1 MRPLVLGRCHR
12 TLRAPVN
19 AGGQRVL
26 DELVREAL
34 ERRRVAGM
42 QRELRLQRARL
53 HELHRHAVR
62 AEEAGRLRGRGEGQ
76 GEGEREHHGPS
87 TWAGRCADN
96 QLSEAR
102 ASGTVLT
109 ALIRASYEL
118 LEHRHYAATSA
129 ATRGA
134 IASAHRGKRRRIAS
148 GASHTLLSFFFLRC
162 FLATSL

>member
-87 TWAGRCADN
+87 TEADN
-96 QLSEAR
+96 QLSSMSKAP
-102 ASGTVLT
+102 SSPPPLP
-109 ALIRASYEL
+109 LIEMS
-118 LEHRHYAATSA
+118 
-129 ATRGA
+129 
-134 IASAHRGKRRRIAS
+134 
-148 GASHTLLSFFFLRC
+148 
-162 FLATSL
+162 